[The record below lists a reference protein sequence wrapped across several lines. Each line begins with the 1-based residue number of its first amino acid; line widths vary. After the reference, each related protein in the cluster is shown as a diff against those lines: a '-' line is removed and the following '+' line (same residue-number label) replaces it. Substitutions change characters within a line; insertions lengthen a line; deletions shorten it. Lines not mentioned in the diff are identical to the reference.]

1 MKNKIMLTYLMG
13 LMYLMTLSSCHR
25 KAEPE
30 TYLVPKDFIGRV
42 NIIMNQK
49 EGSEKKYEDGRRV
62 YEIPTDG
69 VLLTQFTINDGLT
82 DRKYYSV
89 DGAGKRTELEVFKF
103 EHFKK
108 DSAGYVVKNKE
119 QVGIFLNG
127 TSGQYGNPPN
137 AVWWQEFM
145 VCSSNNKDSLFT
157 PQSKKEFEG
166 KLTAKLGFEVNV
178 P

>member
-1 MKNKIMLTYLMG
+1 MLTYLMS
-13 LMYLMTLSSCHR
+13 LMYLMTLSSCHQ

-30 TYLVPKDFIGRV
+30 TYLLPNGFTGRV
-42 NIIMNQK
+42 NIIFNQK

-62 YEIPTDG
+62 YEIPSDG
-69 VLLTQFTINDGLT
+69 ILLSQFTINDGFM

-108 DSAGYVVKNKE
+108 DSAGYVVNSKE
-119 QVGIFLNG
+119 QVGIFLDG

-137 AVWWQEFM
+137 AVWWQEVL
-145 VCSSNNKDSLFT
+145 VCSSNNKDSFFT
-157 PQSKKEFEG
+157 AQSKKEFEA
-166 KLTAKLGFEVNV
+166 KLTKKLGFEVNV

>member
-1 MKNKIMLTYLMG
+1 MKNKIMLIYLIS
-13 LMYLMTLSSCHR
+13 LVHLLALSSCHQ

-30 TYLVPKDFIGRV
+30 TYLLPNGFTGRV
-42 NIIMNQK
+42 NIILNQK
-49 EGSEKKYEDGRRV
+49 EGSEMKYEDGRRV
-62 YEIPTDG
+62 YEIPSDG
-69 VLLTQFTINDGLT
+69 ILLTQFTINDGFM

-89 DGAGKRTELEVFKF
+89 DGAGKRTELEVFQF

-108 DSAGYVVKNKE
+108 DSAGYVVNNKE

-145 VCSSNNKDSLFT
+145 VCSYNNKDSLFA

-166 KLTAKLGFEVNV
+166 KLTKKLGFEVNV